1 MSKLV
6 VNLKAI
12 LEKPTSGAETVIRA
26 EITNTGDA
34 SLSFNFMLM
43 GNPSLVLE
51 LQDSEGKSLGLSPP
65 SPPSEEELKAMR
77 ELAPGESITID
88 YYGALDLYHPS
99 GRYRVRFFSECS
111 LFGGSTDDPV
121 ASDWLEFEVV
131 CPPQTFPERWQQIPT
146 VAERRWRFW
155 IIWKWWRCFWCWIL
169 RILRIVRCNRR
180 LSQEV
185 DVVRTEV
192 MSDAPAGFEAWNGT
206 YSWRARFRTEIDQND
221 CSVRIVVLLQ
231 TSNAGA
237 NLSNAQRNAWETAL
251 QNAWSNH
258 FKLCCNDCCCCSG
271 YTITLDVQF
280 VNSNAHH
287 IVNVQGSTTNMTNW
301 GNTDTTAINHEMG
314 HMLGAKDEYY
324 TVDGTAWGLPSQN
337 GAGIMNNPN
346 EAPLT
351 RHLDQV
357 RDTVRAMLSS
367 NCTTKTMGDSCLAV
381 HWSHSK

>member
-12 LEKPTSGAETVIRA
+12 LEKPTNGAGTGIRA
-26 EITNTGDA
+26 EITNSGDA
-34 SLSFNFMLM
+34 PVAFNSTLAA
-43 GNPSLVLE
+43 NPSLVLE
-51 LQDSEGKSLGLSPP
+51 LQDAEGKSLGLPPP

-77 ELAPGESITID
+77 EIAPGESITID

-99 GRYRVRFFSECS
+99 GRYRVRFFSECP
-111 LFGGSTDDPV
+111 LFGGNTDDPV

-131 CPPQTFPERWQQIPT
+131 CPPQPFLERWEKIPT
-146 VAERRWRFW
+146 VVKRRWLFCMR
-155 IIWKWWRCFWCWIL
+155 WKWCRCFWCWIL
-169 RILRIVRCNRR
+169 RIFGIVRCNRQ
-180 LSQEV
+180 LTQEV
-185 DVVRTEV
+185 DVARTEV
-192 MSDAPAGFEAWNGT
+192 MSDAPPGFEAWNGT
-206 YSWRARFRTEIDQND
+206 YSWHARFRTEINQND

-237 NLSNAQRNAWETAL
+237 TLSTDQRNAWETAL
-251 QNAWSNH
+251 QNAWSNL

-287 IVNVQGSTTNMTNW
+287 VVNVQGSTTNMTNW

-324 TVDGTAWGLPSQN
+324 TVDGTAWGLPWQN

-346 EAPLT
+346 ETPLA
-351 RHLDQV
+351 RHLDLV
-357 RDTVRAMLSS
+357 RDTVRAMLGT
-367 NCTTKTMGDSCLAV
+367 NCITKMMGDSC
-381 HWSHSK
+381 